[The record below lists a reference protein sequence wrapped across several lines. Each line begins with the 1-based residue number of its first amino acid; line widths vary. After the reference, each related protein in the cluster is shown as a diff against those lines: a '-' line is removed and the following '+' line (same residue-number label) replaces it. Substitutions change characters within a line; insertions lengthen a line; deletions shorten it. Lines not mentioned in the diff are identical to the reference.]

1 MFGQMIEETPFDL
14 RWRMFGIP
22 CRVHPLFW
30 LMSAVICFYLVELGL
45 VVVLIGMLLILISIL
60 LHELGHVVAGRIFGS
75 DGHIVLWAMGGLAI
89 GSADSP
95 KRWQRIVVSLAGPFS
110 QMLIFWL
117 PLWLFGDKIPVPED
131 FKLAR
136 RVYALID
143 LFWFVNLYWPILNL
157 LPIYPLDGGQV
168 TREICTGLSRD
179 NGIRVSLQISIGVS
193 ALLALHAF
201 LAHARDG
208 GITYLPAG
216 ITSGIFFAMFAAM
229 SVQLY
234 QIELQ
239 RDRWTDDRWN

>member
-14 RWRMFGIP
+14 RWRMFGIH

-30 LMSAVICFYLVELGL
+30 LIGAVLTFELVEFGL
-45 VVVLIGMLLILISIL
+45 LMPVFGILIIFISIL
-60 LHELGHVVAGRIFGS
+60 LHELGHVIVGRLFGS

-89 GSADSP
+89 GSSDVP
-95 KRWQRIVVSLAGPFS
+95 KRWQRIAVFLAGPAA
-110 QMLIFWL
+110 QLLLLWL
-117 PLWLFGDKIPVPED
+117 PLWLFHHHLPLPED
-131 FKLAR
+131 ADLSYR
-136 RVYALID
+136 IRLLIAYTI
-143 LFWFVNLYWPILNL
+143 VINLYWPILNL
-157 LPIYPLDGGQV
+157 LPIFPLDGGQV

-201 LAHARDG
+201 LANATGNRLW
-208 GITYLPAG
+208 ILPAG